1 MATKTKNKKPE
12 KGSELLESHEALA
25 DRLSRG
31 EEFIE
36 KNKKVVFIFGGILAI
51 VVAGFFLFKY
61 YKETQ
66 NQKADAEIFQAQY
79 YFEQDSLSKAL
90 NGDGNNLGFLEIIEE
105 YPMSDAANLAH
116 FYAGTILL
124 HQGQFDEAIDYLKKF
139 SSNDL
144 LLQARAYCLIGD
156 AYMEQGLYSDAA
168 KQYDRAASYKTNE
181 FTSPYYFYKAALAY
195 EKMGDVDAAIKN
207 YDMIADKYKTAAE
220 YASAAK
226 SSARLKKET
235 KKAE

>member
-1 MATKTKNKKPE
+1 MATKTKKKPE

-25 DRLSRG
+25 EQLSRG

-36 KNKKVVFIFGGILAI
+36 KNKKIVFIIGGVLAV

-66 NQKADAEIFQAQY
+66 NQQANAEVFQAQY

-105 YPMSDAANLAH
+105 YPMSDAANLSH
-116 FYAGTILL
+116 FYAGAILL
-124 HQGQFDEAIDYLKKF
+124 RQGQFDDAVDHLQRF
-139 SSNDL
+139 SSSDL

-168 KQYDRAASYKTNE
+168 KQYDKAASYKTNE
-181 FTSPYYFYKAALAY
+181 FTSPYYFYKAAIAY
-195 EKMGDVDAAIKN
+195 EKMGDTKAAIKN
-207 YDMIADKYKTAAE
+207 YDVIADKYKSSSE
-220 YASAAK
+220 YASALK
-226 SSARLKKET
+226 HSARLKKET
-235 KKAE
+235 KTAE